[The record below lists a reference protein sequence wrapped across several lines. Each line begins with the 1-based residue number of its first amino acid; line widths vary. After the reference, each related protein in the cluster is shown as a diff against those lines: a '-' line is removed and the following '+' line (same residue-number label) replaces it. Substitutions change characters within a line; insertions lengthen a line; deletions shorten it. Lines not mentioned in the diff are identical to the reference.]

1 MPKLSLGVSESA
13 EKIDWGSME
22 EVLVKIRPWIRMDG
36 SLNRRVLDR
45 YVSSFA
51 ISFKGT
57 VARVFRLIFFT
68 EFERGLIDSDASLLP
83 ESRLTTGTIES
94 TRRYYH

>member
-1 MPKLSLGVSESA
+1 V

-45 YVSSFA
+45 YVRLLVMV
-51 ISFKGT
+51 FKGS
-57 VARVFRLIFFT
+57 VARVFQLIFFT
-68 EFERGLIDSDASLLP
+68 EFERGLISFLL
-83 ESRLTTGTIES
+83 
-94 TRRYYH
+94 